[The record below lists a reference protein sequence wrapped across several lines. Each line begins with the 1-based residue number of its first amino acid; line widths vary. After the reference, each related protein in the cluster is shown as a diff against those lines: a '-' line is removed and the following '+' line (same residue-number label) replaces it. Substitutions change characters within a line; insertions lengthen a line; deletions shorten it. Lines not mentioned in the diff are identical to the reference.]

1 MSHNRSHIIIRMAVA
16 TAIASMGLVALPGV
30 ASAATTASANAS
42 AKTAPGQPK
51 FGEKG
56 AHVVAIQ
63 TAIMRNG
70 FTLKGGATGVFDNT
84 TLKALKTFQKVV
96 GLKVSGV
103 VDADTARVLKVAE
116 ATTTTL
122 APTTTAAPTTTIA
135 PTTTLPVVQYPF
147 TAQNLP
153 VRGNKGDKVLLVQK
167 TLAAAGIAVKGGID
181 GMFGSGTTAS
191 ISAFQTAKGLPVNGL
206 LDATTAAALNLI
218 APVAAP
224 ATTVPVAT
232 VSAAAV
238 SNALTVLPVRGNK
251 GDSVRAIQ
259 NALIAAGIEVK
270 GGADGVFGGATF
282 VALQKFQTAKGLAIT
297 GQLDVQ
303 TAIKLGVMAA
313 PSVQLS
319 VFPVQGPCSFEN
331 TWHAPRGGGRIHLG
345 VDIIAKEGTL
355 QYAVADGT
363 ITKLYTVGTD
373 KLAGNGIRLTTADG
387 TYFFYGHMSRLA
399 DGITIGTKVKA
410 GQVVGYT
417 GRTGDTNTPHLHFE
431 VHPGGGDAIDPT
443 NIVAAV
449 NGCKNTAPLA
459 VPAS

>member
-1 MSHNRSHIIIRMAVA
+1 MAVA

-30 ASAATTASANAS
+30 AQAATTASANAS

-122 APTTTAAPTTTIA
+122 APTTTAAPTTTVA
-135 PTTTLPVVQYPF
+135 PTTTLPAVQYPF

-224 ATTVPVAT
+224 TTTVPAAT
-232 VSAAAV
+232 VSAASV

-251 GDSVRAIQ
+251 GDSVRVVQ
-259 NALIAAGIEVK
+259 NALVAAGITVK
-270 GGADGVFGGATF
+270 GGVDGVFGGATF
-282 VALQKFQTAKGLAIT
+282 VALQNFQSAKGLPIT
-297 GQLDVQ
+297 GQLDYQ
-303 TAIKLGVMAA
+303 TAIKLGVVAA
-313 PSVQLS
+313 PSVQLA
-319 VFPVQGPCSFEN
+319 VFPIQGPCSFEN
-331 TWHAPRGGGRIHLG
+331 TWHAPRGGGRQHLG
-345 VDIIAKEGTL
+345 VDIIAKEGNL
-355 QYAVADGT
+355 LYAVADGT
-363 ITKLYTVGTD
+363 ITKIYTVGTD
-373 KLAGNGIRLTTADG
+373 KLAGNGVRLTMADG
-387 TYFFYGHMSRLA
+387 TYFFYGHMSRVA
-399 DGITIGTKVKA
+399 DGITVGTKVKA
-410 GQVVGYT
+410 GQVVGYNGKT
-417 GRTGDTNTPHLHFE
+417 GATNTPHLHFE
-431 VHPGGGDAIDPT
+431 VHPGGGDAVDPT